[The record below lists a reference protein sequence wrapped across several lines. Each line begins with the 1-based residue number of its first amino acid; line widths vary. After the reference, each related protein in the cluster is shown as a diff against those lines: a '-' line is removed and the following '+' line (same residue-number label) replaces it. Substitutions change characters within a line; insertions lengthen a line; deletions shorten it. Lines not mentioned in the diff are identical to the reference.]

1 MLKNAE
7 TLLPLSA
14 NMLRSIAVV
23 GPLAD
28 APYEQLGTWIFD
40 GDSALSVTPLEAI
53 RRRVGPEVEVNF
65 FKRWQRPAI
74 AILTPLRR

>member
-7 TLLPLSA
+7 TLLPTVREYAAFDS
-14 NMLRSIAVV
+14 VV
-23 GPLAD
+23 EPLAD

-40 GDSALSVTPLEAI
+40 GDSALSVTSRSDSTP
-53 RRRVGPEVEVNF
+53 VGPEVEVNF